1 VKKDIHPAYYPVV
14 FVDSSAGYE
23 FTTHS
28 TKKSNEV
35 RSIDGVDHYVLR
47 VEISSASHPFYT
59 GKQKF
64 VDAAG
69 RIEKFQKKY
78 GGVYAST
85 TKPAPAAPDA
95 KATKG
100 APDAKAAKAAKK

>member
-1 VKKDIHPAYYPVV
+1 MKKDIHPEYYPVV
-14 FVDSSAGYE
+14 FVDSSAGFE

-28 TKKSNEV
+28 TKKSGEV
-35 RSIDGVDHYVLR
+35 RNIDGVDHYVLR

-85 TKPAPAAPDA
+85 TKAPPVPVAAPAGKSAKPAAP
-95 KATKG
+95 
-100 APDAKAAKAAKK
+100 AKK